1 MCNVQILNKL
11 TNPFTDLSSFHFN
24 FVWQFMFILFILEIP
39 PSIPWDYAMFMW
51 EKCRTVELYTVYSIQ
66 YTRYRAPP
74 VCSAWPR
81 MKEGTEP
88 GAAPSKAEEKVSVLR
103 AVNRTSRNF
112 TMLALLEAPTSSAFC
127 FLTYQETVDYKPEQ
141 AKAPWPWPL
150 QEDRQCWLVGS
161 SNKEKALGKAFSSH
175 YETAKSRWQL

>member
-1 MCNVQILNKL
+1 
-11 TNPFTDLSSFHFN
+11 
-24 FVWQFMFILFILEIP
+24 
-39 PSIPWDYAMFMW
+39 MFMW

-127 FLTYQETVDYKPEQ
+127 FHTYQETVDYKPEQ
-141 AKAPWPWPL
+141 AKAPLALAPSGGSPVLASRIFQQREGSRKGLLFALWNCEVPL
-150 QEDRQCWLVGS
+150 AALV
-161 SNKEKALGKAFSSH
+161 LLLLLSH
-175 YETAKSRWQL
+175 LTLNTHSTFYYPEHLFECVIKWAGDLS

>member
-1 MCNVQILNKL
+1 MCRYEINSHIILLIHHHFDFVRQFVCVHFVHPTFYSLRLCNVYVRKVQNCG
-11 TNPFTDLSSFHFN
+11 
-24 FVWQFMFILFILEIP
+24 V
-39 PSIPWDYAMFMW
+39 
-51 EKCRTVELYTVYSIQ
+51 VYSIQ

-103 AVNRTSRNF
+103 AVNR
-112 TMLALLEAPTSSAFC
+112 P
-127 FLTYQETVDYKPEQ
+127 KP
-141 AKAPWPWPL
+141 PWPWPL

-175 YETAKSRWQL
+175 YETAKSRWQLQCCCCC

>member
-1 MCNVQILNKL
+1 
-11 TNPFTDLSSFHFN
+11 
-24 FVWQFMFILFILEIP
+24 
-39 PSIPWDYAMFMW
+39 
-51 EKCRTVELYTVYSIQ
+51 
-66 YTRYRAPP
+66 
-74 VCSAWPR
+74 

-141 AKAPWPWPL
+141 AKAPLALSPSG
-150 QEDRQCWLVGS
+150 GS
-161 SNKEKALGKAFSSH
+161 PVLASRIFQQREGSRKGLLFAL
-175 YETAKSRWQL
+175 

>member
-1 MCNVQILNKL
+1 M
-11 TNPFTDLSSFHFN
+11 
-24 FVWQFMFILFILEIP
+24 
-39 PSIPWDYAMFMW
+39 
-51 EKCRTVELYTVYSIQ
+51 ELYTVYSIQ

-103 AVNRTSRNF
+103 AVNRTSRN
-112 TMLALLEAPTSSAFC
+112 LEAPTSSAFC

-141 AKAPWPWPL
+141 AKAPL
-150 QEDRQCWLVGS
+150 ALSWLVGS